1 MKALEKKKLIKI
13 SQNLRILA
21 LKIISKAQ
29 SSHSASV
36 LSICDILTVL
46 YFKIMNINF
55 KNFKSNTRDKF
66 ILSKGH
72 AAAGLY
78 ASLYLKKILGK
89 KNFYSYFKN
98 GSLLTGHA
106 SHHVEGVEFSTGSL
120 GHGLPVACG
129 IAYSMK
135 LKKKRN
141 KVFVL
146 MSDGELDE
154 GSNWEAILFA
164 NHHKLDNLKIIIDR
178 NRLQSIY
185 DTEKT
190 LKLEPLDKKIS
201 AFGLD
206 VCQCDGHNLE
216 ELISAINKKT
226 KKTIVIIA
234 NTIKGKGVKF
244 MENNNAWHYKSPSKK
259 QLDMAFKDIK
269 NNEKYIY

>member
-1 MKALEKKKLIKI
+1 MKISEKKKLIKI
-13 SQNLRILA
+13 SKKIRILA
-21 LKIISKAQ
+21 LKIITKAQ

-36 LSICDILTVL
+36 LSVCDILTVL
-46 YFKIMNINF
+46 YFKIMNISL
-55 KNFKSNTRDKF
+55 KNFKSSNRDRF

-78 ASLYLKKILGK
+78 ASLYLKKILFK
-89 KNFYSYFKN
+89 KKFYSYLEN
-98 GSLLTGHA
+98 GSLLTGHS
-106 SHHVEGVEFSTGSL
+106 SHHINGVEFSTGSL

-129 IAYSMK
+129 IAYSLK
-135 LKKKRN
+135 ITKKKN

-146 MSDGELDE
+146 MSDGELNE

-190 LKLEPLDKKIS
+190 LRLDPLDKKFS
-201 AFGLD
+201 AFGVD
-206 VCQCDGHNLE
+206 VCQCNGHNFEDLA
-216 ELISAINKKT
+216 SAINKRTNKT
-226 KKTIVIIA
+226 LIIIA
-234 NTIKGKGVKF
+234 NTTKGKGVKF

-259 QLDMAFKDIK
+259 QLAMSIKDIK
-269 NNEKYIY
+269 K